1 MCSEF
6 KVIGLRRTIARIAT
20 VAAVSAASIGGALA
34 QTASLAPDVVAAT
47 ATVRVSGYFT
57 AFAAALQDEL
67 RGNSNAELREA
78 YGRRGFRPI
87 WAHEDDQGVVT
98 FPEAAALL
106 DVLDLAGR
114 HALPVQRYRSSAL
127 RGRVQ
132 AFVDANGGVRPSRD
146 RLERAAEL
154 ERDLSRVFAA
164 YVRDVSSGAIEPR
177 RADKDIKVRPRRPE
191 MAGLI
196 VEIGAAADK
205 PRKLRSFAPQSA
217 DYQRLLEEYA
227 AAQVEAERAASA
239 EPLRTRKTLKPG
251 QNRPQIARLRV
262 RLAAIGALPQEALAR
277 AREEG
282 RLTEFD
288 DELVDAVRDFQRRN
302 GLAVDGVVGPQTR
315 RALNAPKT
323 EKVEKIAVNLER
335 IRWLNYDRGQRHI
348 RVNIADFTMALVQD
362 GAPVF
367 TSDVV
372 VGKAKDHETPEF
384 NDEMTHI
391 VFNPVWHVPYSIAT
405 EEILPAVQADMSY
418 LDRKNMWVSGPG
430 GGYEDPWYI
439 DWSSLSTEF
448 FPYRIKQRSGPG
460 NALGEVKF
468 IFPNQYSI
476 YLHDT
481 PAKKLFRRSY
491 RAFSH
496 GCVRVAQPRALAE
509 ALLAVEKADPSK
521 AYKRA
526 VRGDRERYY
535 ELKAPVPVYLTY
547 RTAWVDDAGEL
558 QQRQDI
564 YRRDRSVARALRKAG
579 VDLPSS

>member
-20 VAAVSAASIGGALA
+20 VAAVGAASVGGALA

-98 FPEAAALL
+98 FPEATALL

-196 VEIGAAADK
+196 VEIGAAVDK

-227 AAQVEAERAASA
+227 AAQVEA
-239 EPLRTRKTLKPG
+239 
-251 QNRPQIARLRV
+251 
-262 RLAAIGALPQEALAR
+262 
-277 AREEG
+277 
-282 RLTEFD
+282 
-288 DELVDAVRDFQRRN
+288 
-302 GLAVDGVVGPQTR
+302 
-315 RALNAPKT
+315 
-323 EKVEKIAVNLER
+323 
-335 IRWLNYDRGQRHI
+335 
-348 RVNIADFTMALVQD
+348 
-362 GAPVF
+362 
-367 TSDVV
+367 
-372 VGKAKDHETPEF
+372 
-384 NDEMTHI
+384 
-391 VFNPVWHVPYSIAT
+391 
-405 EEILPAVQADMSY
+405 
-418 LDRKNMWVSGPG
+418 
-430 GGYEDPWYI
+430 
-439 DWSSLSTEF
+439 
-448 FPYRIKQRSGPG
+448 
-460 NALGEVKF
+460 
-468 IFPNQYSI
+468 
-476 YLHDT
+476 
-481 PAKKLFRRSY
+481 
-491 RAFSH
+491 
-496 GCVRVAQPRALAE
+496 
-509 ALLAVEKADPSK
+509 
-521 AYKRA
+521 
-526 VRGDRERYY
+526 
-535 ELKAPVPVYLTY
+535 
-547 RTAWVDDAGEL
+547 
-558 QQRQDI
+558 
-564 YRRDRSVARALRKAG
+564 
-579 VDLPSS
+579 